1 MWTSAEQYYQAQK
14 FPDDEAYRERIRATR
29 SGHDC
34 WKLGNT
40 YEQLPEQQDQPGPAG
55 GADEAAARVAEHMGQ
70 HREACADAAGG
81 WAAGLVAHLA
91 AHEVRLTPA
100 EEAEPPAQQP
110 DGLPADFSERKVA
123 IMHRCNHAKFAQN
136 DDLRAVLLGTTG
148 PITAYGH
155 PFWAKWNAI
164 LLERIRVRLP
174 YFLDLR
180 TREKRSPLQEEL
192 RPPGERD
199 EAVIETRRR
208 WMDEYSAAA
217 RTGDSYK
224 VAMVAHRERGGEEL
238 PWKADG
244 GFAPLSLA
252 EQAR

>member
-1 MWTSAEQYYQAQK
+1 MRDPTPTPANSHWPPAAGRVWTSAEQYYQAQK

-40 YEQLPEQQDQPGPAG
+40 YEQLPEQQVQPGP
-55 GADEAAARVAEHMGQ
+55 GADEAVAGLAEHMGQ

-81 WAAGLVAHLA
+81 YVAGLAAHLA
-91 AHEVRLTPA
+91 AHEERLTPA

-110 DGLPADFSERKVA
+110 DEASHAGLPADFSERKVA

-164 LLERIRVRLP
+164 LLERIRVR
-174 YFLDLR
+174 
-180 TREKRSPLQEEL
+180 SP
-192 RPPGERD
+192 
-199 EAVIETRRR
+199 
-208 WMDEYSAAA
+208 
-217 RTGDSYK
+217 
-224 VAMVAHRERGGEEL
+224 
-238 PWKADG
+238 
-244 GFAPLSLA
+244 
-252 EQAR
+252 